1 MVGKIATLP
10 PVIGA
15 RGAGGSDGIM
25 SGIRTTLFKAGLGTL
40 YFTGAHRML
49 RPVFGGLG
57 AILMLHHVRPAQGAE
72 FAPNSLLEVTP
83 GFLESVVERVR
94 AQGFDIVAMDEV
106 PERIRAGDEARPFVA
121 FTFDDG
127 YRDNAEFAYPIL
139 KRHGVPF
146 TIYLPTSFIDHEGE
160 LWWLVLEKTIQTQRT
175 VVASIGGRTVHFDC
189 STAALKNE
197 AWREIYWWLRS
208 LPETDL
214 RAYVR
219 DLAARHGL
227 DFRDIC
233 RSLCMTWDEVRT
245 LGEDPLV
252 TYGAHTVNHV
262 MLAKYPQETVREEM
276 LGSKER
282 LERELGRPMKH
293 FAYPVGDPTSAGTRE
308 FDMARELGFVTAV
321 TTRPGVIHAEHA
333 DHLTALPRVSLN
345 GHFQSL
351 HYFDALLSGA
361 PFAFFN
367 RFRKVNAA

>member
-1 MVGKIATLP
+1 MGIKRDVIDLGFRMFGATGLHRLA
-10 PVIGA
+10 A
-15 RGAGGSDGIM
+15 RY
-25 SGIRTTLFKAGLGTL
+25 TQ
-40 YFTGAHRML
+40 
-49 RPVFGGLG
+49 GLG

-106 PERIRAGDEARPFVA
+106 PARIRAGDEARPFVA

-139 KRHGVPF
+139 RRHGVPF

-208 LPETDL
+208 LPETEL

-233 RSLCMTWDEVRT
+233 RSLCMTWDEVRA
-245 LGEDPLV
+245 LGQDPLV

-262 MLAKYPQETVREEM
+262 MLAKYPEDVVRAEIQ
-276 LGSKER
+276 GSKER
-282 LERELGRPMKH
+282 LERELGRPMLH
-293 FAYPVGDPTSAGTRE
+293 FAYPVGDPTSAGARE
-308 FDMARELGFVTAV
+308 FDMARDLGFATAV

-333 DHLTALPRVSLN
+333 AHLTALPRVSLN